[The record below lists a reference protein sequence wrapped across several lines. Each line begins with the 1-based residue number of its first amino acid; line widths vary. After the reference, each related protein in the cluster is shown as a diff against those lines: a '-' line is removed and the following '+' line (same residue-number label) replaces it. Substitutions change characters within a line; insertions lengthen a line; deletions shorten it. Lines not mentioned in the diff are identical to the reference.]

1 MEIKEVLQELESM
14 GNESTKK
21 IYLKHGITEPMFG
34 VKVADLKKILKKTKV
49 NHKLALELFKTKNHD
64 AMYLAGLMADEN
76 LISKKDLENW
86 AKSASNYSLREYT
99 VAWLCSES
107 KFGYDLA
114 LKWIKSKDEA
124 IATIGWSTLSSLAS
138 FKDDAEL
145 DLKKYEELLT
155 KVEKEIANAPNRV
168 RYTMNGFVIAVG
180 SYITSLNKKASNV
193 AKNIGKVE
201 VTMGETAC
209 KVPLASAYI
218 KKVVDK
224 GRLGK
229 KRKQARC

>member
-1 MEIKEVLQELESM
+1 MDIKDVMQELESM

-49 NHKLALELFKTKNHD
+49 NHEMALELFKTKNHD
-64 AMYLAGLMADEN
+64 AMYLAGLMADEK

-99 VAWLCSES
+99 VAWLTSES

-138 FKDDAEL
+138 FKDDTEL
-145 DLKKYEELLT
+145 DLKKYEELLG
-155 KVEKEIANAPNRV
+155 KVEKEIDTAPNRV
-168 RYTMNGFVIAVG
+168 KYTMNGFVIAVG
-180 SYITSLNKKASNV
+180 SYIKSLNKKASKV
-193 AKNIGKVE
+193 ADKIGKVE

-224 GRLGK
+224 GRLGN